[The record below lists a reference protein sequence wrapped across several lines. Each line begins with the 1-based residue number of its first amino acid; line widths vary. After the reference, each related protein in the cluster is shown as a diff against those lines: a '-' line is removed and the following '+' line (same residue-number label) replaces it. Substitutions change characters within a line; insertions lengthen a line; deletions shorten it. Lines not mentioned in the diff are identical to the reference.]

1 MQEIQQLLKNVPK
14 SQEELDALWATAL
27 DKAKNR
33 VKNRIE
39 ELQLAIDREERIKKS
54 KTVQNYN
61 DAKLDELK
69 SQLKEKQAEYDA
81 AFPKEKST
89 LSDEQRLNQLI
100 NSKNKRLAKLE
111 QQKIDKV
118 YETNKKEG
126 PDKSKFPELAK
137 QIADLDAEIK
147 KVNDEIKADETW
159 KTHVEKKRLELA
171 KKANQRRIDE
181 LKRRIEEKD
190 FIVKKNPT
198 PIDDELKQLRREKQ
212 KVADDYELA
221 KYKYEQENRSP
232 TQKGIDWILDVLT
245 LPKSLKATLDLSAPL
260 RQGATVLLSNPQ
272 IFWNSFIKMHGQA
285 ISNNIFEKSIDNI
298 KKSDNYDL
306 AQDSGLQITDPN
318 SIDDRKKD
326 DQFSVKLANKIPLFN
341 KLNKGSERA
350 YSGFLNNIRF
360 SLFEQGVKELEN
372 AGIKYEDNPKMFKAL
387 ASTVNNLT
395 GRGKSADGNVGKFL
409 NFILFSPRMI
419 TSRVL
424 ILHDLLRTDI
434 PFNSPSRKMAAKS
447 LLGTAVYIGL
457 FNLLG
462 TIASNA
468 SGDDDDKDRKPNF
481 NPVATDFLKVRSK
494 QTTFDPTA
502 GYAPLIRTAARIAT
516 EKSINSSGRETDL
529 SKSYGSTRF
538 TPAFDFLENKLS
550 PTISYLA
557 NVATHKNPDNKYEDI
572 SEAEWY
578 DYITGLVAPLQA
590 MQVAENFNDKD
601 KFGKDFLE
609 VMLGL
614 YGIGVQQYDTSN
626 KNKKD
631 SRSSGK
637 NSDSRG
643 TER

>member
-54 KTVQNYN
+54 KNVQNYN
-61 DAKLDELK
+61 DAGLDNLK
-69 SQLKEKQAEYDA
+69 AQLKEKQAEYDA

-100 NSKNKRLAKLE
+100 NSKKKRLEKLE
-111 QQKIDKV
+111 KQKIDKV
-118 YETNKKEG
+118 FETNKKDG

-137 QIADLDAEIK
+137 QITNLDAEIK
-147 KVNDEIKADETW
+147 KVSDEIKADEAW

-181 LKRRIEEKD
+181 LKRRIDEKD
-190 FIVKKNPT
+190 FIAKKNST
-198 PIDDELKQLRREKQ
+198 PIDDELKQLRREKH

-221 KYKYEQENRSP
+221 KHKFELENRSP

-272 IFWNSFIKMHGQA
+272 VFWNSFIKMHGQA
-285 ISNNIFEKSIDNI
+285 ISEKTFEDSIDEI
-298 KKSDNYDL
+298 MKSDNYTL
-306 AQDSGLQITDPN
+306 AQDSGLQITDPA
-318 SIDDRKKD
+318 SADERKQD
-326 DQFSVKLANKIPLFN
+326 DQFTVKLVNKIPIFN
-341 KLNKGSERA
+341 KLNQGSARA

-360 SLFEQGVKELEN
+360 SLFEQGVKELEA
-372 AGIKYEDNPKMFKAL
+372 AGYKYEDNPKMFKAL

-395 GRGKSADGNVGKFL
+395 GRGRSADGITGKFL

-424 ILHDLLRTDI
+424 LLHDLMRTDI
-434 PFNSPSRKMAAKS
+434 PFNSPSRKMAGKS
-447 LLGTAVYIGL
+447 LLGTAIYFGL

-462 TIASNA
+462 TIVSNA

-481 NPVATDFLKVRSK
+481 NPIATDFLKVRNK
-494 QTTFDPTA
+494 ETTFDPTA
-502 GYAPLIRTAARIAT
+502 GYGPMIRTIARFIT
-516 EKSINSSGRETDL
+516 EASINSNNERKDL
-529 SKSYGSTRF
+529 SNSYSESAF
-538 TPAFDFLENKLS
+538 TELGNFFENKLS
-550 PTISYLA
+550 PTVSYG
-557 NVATHKNPDNKYEDI
+557 VA
-572 SEAEWY
+572 
-578 DYITGLVAPLQA
+578 L
-590 MQVAENFNDKD
+590 
-601 KFGKDFLE
+601 
-609 VMLGL
+609 
-614 YGIGVQQYDTSN
+614 
-626 KNKKD
+626 KK
-631 SRSSGK
+631 RRQPK
-637 NSDSRG
+637 
-643 TER
+643 